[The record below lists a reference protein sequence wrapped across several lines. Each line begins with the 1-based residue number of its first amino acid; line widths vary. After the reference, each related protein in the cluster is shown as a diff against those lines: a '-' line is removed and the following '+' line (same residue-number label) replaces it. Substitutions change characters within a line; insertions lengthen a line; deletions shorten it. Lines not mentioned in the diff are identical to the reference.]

1 VAEIAGLIFGKALAR
16 CRFSSKKMKAL
27 STSGALSDQRAQW
40 LTLCRS
46 GQAGD
51 EEFVMS
57 VLKKVVLASLTTA
70 LLGTGVVAQAQ
81 VLFSDDFEDRVR
93 DQAVIG
99 NNWTWYDQ
107 GWSGDECS
115 NEVDP
120 SSGFGPFDDG
130 NGNDYEAANRNYW
143 TADVAN
149 GGDGNYFRAGLEV
162 PAWEGAYS
170 NMLRVYGNVYVTSQ
184 NCNRVLIFQEINPIV
199 QSGVFEFSYDVVK
212 DVAGDLEN
220 GSARA
225 GFVKVLDPSNGY
237 ETVLFKVVDSDPP
250 VAGPA
255 RRAIQ
260 FEIPEAYQGMILQY
274 GFYNDWTPNLG
285 QTWDK
290 SGAYYDNVKLENL
303 IIGPA
308 HSGSWYNAN
317 QDGHGF
323 SVEFTELG
331 GIPIAV
337 VYWYTYDALGLPI
350 FLVGTG
356 LPVGNRL
363 EVTFESPV
371 GMVFGDFD
379 PTTVTRLEG
388 GTGVFVFK
396 DRDNATFSYTPAAD
410 MGSQH
415 GINEGIDNLPLVKL
429 LGIPADSTFE
439 NPAYE

>member
-1 VAEIAGLIFGKALAR
+1 MNKVFSQQLAHKATTAAVAGALVTVLAGLP
-16 CRFSSKKMKAL
+16 
-27 STSGALSDQRAQW
+27 
-40 LTLCRS
+40 
-46 GQAGD
+46 
-51 EEFVMS
+51 V
-57 VLKKVVLASLTTA
+57 TA
-70 LLGTGVVAQAQ
+70 LAQ
-81 VLFSDDFEDRVR
+81 VLFFDDFEDRVQ
-93 DQAVIG
+93 DQATIG

-170 NMLRVYGNVYVTSQ
+170 NMLRVYGNVYVNSQ
-184 NCNRVLIFQEINPIV
+184 SCNRVLIFQEINPIV
-199 QSGVFEFSYDVVK
+199 HSGVFEFSYDVVK
-212 DVAGDLEN
+212 DVVGDLEN

-225 GFVKVLDPSNGY
+225 GFVKVLDPNDGY
-237 ETVLFKVVDSDPP
+237 GTVLFKVVDSDPP

-255 RRAIQ
+255 SRAIQ

-290 SGAYYDNVKLENL
+290 SGAYYDNIKLENL

-308 HSGSWYNAN
+308 HSGSWFNVN
-317 QDGHGF
+317 QSGHGF
-323 SVEFTELG
+323 SIEFTEIDG
-331 GIPIAV
+331 VGPIAA

-350 FLVGTG
+350 FLVGNG
-356 LPVGNRL
+356 VPVGNRV
-363 EVTFESPV
+363 EVVFESPV
-371 GMVFGDFD
+371 GMVYGDFD
-379 PTTVTRLEG
+379 PDTVTRLEG
-388 GTGVFVFK
+388 GTGVFVFT
-396 DRDNATFSYTPAAD
+396 DRDNATFTYTPAAD
-410 MGSQH
+410 MGSQQGLGIVALIAAIKH
-415 GINEGIDNLPLVKL
+415 RQGAPPEQRSQLTAAGIMQPCHLGTAQRGQHACGINACVD
-429 LGIPADSTFE
+429 
-439 NPAYE
+439 